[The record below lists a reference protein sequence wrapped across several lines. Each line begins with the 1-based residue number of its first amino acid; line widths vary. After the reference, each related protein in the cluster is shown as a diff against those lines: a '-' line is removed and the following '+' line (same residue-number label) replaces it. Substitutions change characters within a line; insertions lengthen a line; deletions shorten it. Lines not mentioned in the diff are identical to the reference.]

1 MFSKRAKKAYEPSRY
16 FRSFLRHLSTLGA
29 VQCRLIMKALK
40 IGITGVRGIVG
51 ETFTPEV
58 AVGFAQAFATYF
70 AGGRILVCRDT
81 RPSGPMVR
89 SAVVAGL
96 LAAGC
101 EVIDLGICPTPSLQ
115 LAVTLHKA
123 DGGIAVTAGH
133 NPAQWNA
140 LKFVRGDGLYLSPQQ
155 AEELLDI
162 YHQGEFAKAP
172 WNDIQPAIQQADAI
186 EHHLESLAG
195 VFDVETIKR
204 RRLKVAV
211 DCCNGAC
218 SLLVPRWLAELGC
231 EVLAINDDPEGV
243 FPHRPEPTPQTMAQL
258 SALVKAGHADIGFA
272 HDADGERLG
281 IVTELGE
288 SLSEETTL
296 ALAARLRL
304 EQSPGIIV
312 TNVSTTSGI
321 EQIAARYRGQVI
333 RTQVGQ
339 AYISE
344 AMLEY
349 NAVLGGEG
357 SGGLTVPEVH
367 LTHDSAAA
375 VGLILE
381 GLARSAEPV
390 SEIVRQLP
398 SLCMLKHNLAV
409 EPNRLYS
416 VLQDFRIAVEGEQL
430 AYDLTDGI
438 KIDLPEGWVHVRAS
452 NTESTIRVIVEA
464 ENMKNAR
471 RLLDWARDKLNR

>member
-1 MFSKRAKKAYEPSRY
+1 MNP
-16 FRSFLRHLSTLGA
+16 
-29 VQCRLIMKALK
+29 LK

-58 AVGFAQAFATYF
+58 AVGFAQAFGTYLD
-70 AGGRILVCRDT
+70 GGRILICRDT
-81 RPSGPMVR
+81 RLSGPMVR

-115 LAVTLHKA
+115 LAVTWLKA

-133 NPAQWNA
+133 NPSPWNA
-140 LKFVRGDGLYLSPQQ
+140 LKFVRDDGLYLNALQ

-162 YHQGEFAKAP
+162 FHQGEFAKAT
-172 WNDIQPAIQQADAI
+172 WNNIKPAVQYQDSI
-186 EHHLESLAG
+186 EHHIESLKNA
-195 VFDVETIKR
+195 FDTAAIKA

-218 SLLVPRWLAELGC
+218 SQLIPRWLAELGC
-231 EVLAINDDPEGV
+231 EILAINDDPHGT
-243 FPHRPEPTPQTMAQL
+243 FPHRPEPTPETMAQL
-258 SALVKAGHADIGFA
+258 SAIVKAGHADIGFA

-281 IVTELGE
+281 IVTELGRA
-288 SLSEETTL
+288 LSEESTL

-304 EQSPGIIV
+304 EQNAGTIV
-312 TNVSTTSGI
+312 TNISTTGAI
-321 EQIAARYRGQVI
+321 EQIAARYGGTVL

-339 AYISE
+339 TYISE
-344 AMLEY
+344 AMLEH

-357 SGGLTVPEVH
+357 SGGVTVPQVH

-375 VGLILE
+375 IGLILE
-381 GLARSAEPV
+381 GLARSDQRV
-390 SEIVRQLP
+390 SDIVEQLP
-398 SLCMLKHNLAV
+398 GLVMLKHNLSV

-416 VLQDFRIAVEGEQL
+416 LLQDFRVAIEREQL

-438 KIDLPEGWVHVRAS
+438 RVELPHGWIHVRAS
-452 NTESTIRVIVEA
+452 NTESMIRVIVEA
-464 ENMKNAR
+464 EDGPSAR
-471 RLLDWARDKLNR
+471 RLVDWVRDRLNK